1 MRNVKWPSA
10 VSSSTPSPRKRLGT
24 KKWNATVAVAVA
36 VAVAGGNTWET
47 KTAIIENHIV

>member
-10 VSSSTPSPRKRLGT
+10 VSSSTPSRRKRLGT
-24 KKWNATVAVAVA
+24 KKWNATVAVA